1 MKTNISYF
9 DLSNCRIQA
18 RLESMKTGR
27 VVTCTEVLE
36 RELNKAKNNQKS
48 LIDIVYFVPEQDDK
62 PVSNIGKTIIV
73 EQETGNISRYTVVL
87 NSNEVNPDL
96 NIVSTRSN
104 IGRILKTVNID
115 DIVEI
120 NGQLW
125 HIMDIIEPSAT
136 TTA

>member
-1 MKTNISYF
+1 MK
-9 DLSNCRIQA
+9 A
-18 RLESMKTGR
+18 GR
-27 VVTCTEVLE
+27 VVTYTEVLE

-48 LIDIVYFVPEQDDK
+48 LIDIVYFVPEQEDK
-62 PVSNIGKTIIV
+62 PISNIGKTIIV

-104 IGRILKTVNID
+104 IGRTLKTVKID

-120 NGQLW
+120 NSQLW
-125 HIMDIIEPSAT
+125 HILDIIEPSKTISA
-136 TTA
+136 

>member
-18 RLESMKTGR
+18 RLESMKAGR
-27 VVTCTEVLE
+27 VVTYTEVLE

-48 LIDIVYFVPEQDDK
+48 LIDIVYFVPEQEDK
-62 PVSNIGKTIIV
+62 PISNIGKTIIV

-104 IGRILKTVNID
+104 IGRTLKTVKID

-120 NGQLW
+120 NSQLW
-125 HIMDIIEPSAT
+125 HILDIIEPSKTISA
-136 TTA
+136 